1 MLKVFTPNDII
12 SFGKYEGKR
21 IQEIAEADPSYIKAM
36 LERVYN
42 FFITPE
48 DMVNLSLWNS
58 DFHLCDNELG
68 IYLQKNKRF
77 EQEFIM
83 SLKHLPP
90 EEWGTLKSTRKN
102 ARRFKEIRCSVFNY
116 TYAKAFTLLYEAS
129 DFSSIYCCELAVNG
143 YGEPIIKVF
152 ADITTSLEKREDSS
166 AARMAT
172 QGLLGKTFPTLIRLE
187 ASMDHY
193 SFGAVAYRLVEA
205 GLLKL
210 GMSKS
215 LERNK
220 K

>member
-21 IQEIAEADPSYIKAM
+21 LQEIAEADPSYLKGM

-58 DFHLCDNELG
+58 DFHLCDNELD
-68 IYLQKNKRF
+68 IYMQKNKRF

-83 SLKHLPP
+83 SLKHLPS

-102 ARRFKEIRCSVFNY
+102 ARRFKEIRWSVFNY
-116 TYAKAFTLLYEAS
+116 RYAKAFTLLYEAT
-129 DFSSIYCCELAVNG
+129 DLSSIYCCELAVNG
-143 YGEPIIKVF
+143 HGEPVIKVF
-152 ADITTSLEKREDSS
+152 ADLTTSLEKRENSS
-166 AARMAT
+166 AARMAI

-193 SFGAVAYRLVEA
+193 SFGPIANRLVEA
-205 GLLKL
+205 GLLRV
-210 GMSKS
+210 GGSKRV
-215 LERNK
+215 E
-220 K
+220 